1 MLIQTHDKESLKK
14 NIIAIGQQLI
24 KRADDITND
33 INKVTEVKITA
44 SLKYGE
50 VANFEITKN
59 YDACFEESEVEE

>member
-1 MLIQTHDKESLKK
+1 MFIQTHDKESAKK

-33 INKVTEVKITA
+33 LDKVTNITICA
-44 SLKYGE
+44 NLEYGE
-50 VANFEITKN
+50 IAKFDVTKN